1 MVLLSTVYITSKND
15 MGKGEI
21 LKGLRAI
28 ALKYSISTSTARKLM
43 DEVPCFRIG
52 KTFFCY
58 SEEIELYLKNKNK
71 DGKQ

>member
-1 MVLLSTVYITSKND
+1 

-28 ALKYSISTSTARKLM
+28 AIKYGISKSTAKRLM
-43 DEVPCFRIG
+43 DEVPCFKIG
-52 KTFFCY
+52 NTYFCY
-58 SEEIELYLKNKNK
+58 TDEVEQFLKNKNK

>member
-1 MVLLSTVYITSKND
+1 

-28 ALKYSISTSTARKLM
+28 ALKYGISTSTARKLM
-43 DEVPCFRIG
+43 DEVPCFKIG
-52 KTFFCY
+52 NTYFCY
-58 SEEIELYLKNKNK
+58 TDEVEQFLKNK

>member
-1 MVLLSTVYITSKND
+1 

-28 ALKYSISTSTARKLM
+28 ALKYGISTSTARKLM
-43 DEVPCFRIG
+43 DEVPCFKIG
-52 KTFFCY
+52 NTYFCY
-58 SEEIELYLKNKNK
+58 TDEVEQFLKNKNK